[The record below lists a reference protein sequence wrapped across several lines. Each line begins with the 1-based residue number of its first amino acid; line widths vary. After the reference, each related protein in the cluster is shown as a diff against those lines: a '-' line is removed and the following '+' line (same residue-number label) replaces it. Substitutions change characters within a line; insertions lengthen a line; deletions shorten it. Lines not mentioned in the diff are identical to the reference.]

1 MDLEENSMLLG
12 IEKREERSSGWETEK
27 VKWGIRVS

>member
-12 IEKREERSSGWETEK
+12 IEKRAECSSGWETEK
-27 VKWGIRVS
+27 VKWGIHVS